1 MKKLN
6 GFFFSFFLK
15 RKQENERPLSQRHI
29 SLASSSSRWPVQWH
43 CLIQATD
50 QASFTELPLHPS
62 LPPASPLCT
71 LFHLSSLPP
80 FHFPSSLSLKHTHTP
95 FPHSPFLQ
103 KPSWSSC
110 TVPAVCWDD
119 SSVSVGEV
127 SVCSGC
133 SAWAPVRPMA
143 APLGRHTARC
153 CRGALLPWLCCRGTV
168 AKSTS
173 SSGSM

>member
-1 MKKLN
+1 MPLFPPSVDSGLLGKRPIRGSVAHLPSAHTLTQWSRQTHKHAHSYIIT
-6 GFFFSFFLK
+6 FPHFLFLLLL
-15 RKQENERPLSQRHI
+15 LS
-29 SLASSSSRWPVQWH
+29 
-43 CLIQATD
+43 
-50 QASFTELPLHPS
+50 
-62 LPPASPLCT
+62 
-71 LFHLSSLPP
+71 SSLPQT
-80 FHFPSSLSLKHTHTP
+80 HTHTP
-95 FPHSPFLQ
+95 FSHSPFLQ
-103 KPSWSSC
+103 KPPWFSC